1 MERTGTITAVSGD
14 TLEVTFCRPGDC
26 EKCHACIGGEKKHV
40 LLVKG
45 EGHVGDAAVVSL
57 PEQTIVKASALAYL
71 LPLAGLFIGMLL
83 GALVAPQ
90 SETAGSAIGGVI
102 GLADKPVLV
111 DFWATW
117 CGPCRMLAP
126 VVEEVSAAHA
136 DDVVVGKVDVD
147 KCPELAQQF
156 GVMSIPTLILFKDGQ
171 VVDTLVGYHPK
182 AALEDLIKK
191 AL

>member
-1 MERTGTITAVSGD
+1 M
-14 TLEVTFCRPGDC
+14 
-26 EKCHACIGGEKKHV
+26 V
-40 LLVKG
+40 LINL
-45 EGHVGDAAVVSL
+45 
-57 PEQTIVKASALAYL
+57 
-71 LPLAGLFIGMLL
+71 
-83 GALVAPQ
+83 
-90 SETAGSAIGGVI
+90 
-102 GLADKPVLV
+102 
-111 DFWATW
+111 WATW